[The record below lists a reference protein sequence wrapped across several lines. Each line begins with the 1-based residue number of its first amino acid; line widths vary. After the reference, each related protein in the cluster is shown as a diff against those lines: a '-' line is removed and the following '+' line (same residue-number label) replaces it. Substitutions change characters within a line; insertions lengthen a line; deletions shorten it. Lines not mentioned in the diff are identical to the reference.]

1 MYKIYQVEMGDT
13 IESLSRKFGIT
24 NEELININ
32 GLTGPIMEGQL
43 IIVPNT
49 NNIFETYTIK
59 QGDNMYSIASRYNT
73 NEDYLLKINGLD
85 KNDYIYPNQQIL
97 VPKENVEIYITK
109 ENDTLKGVA
118 NNFRISIEELVNQNN
133 EIYLKEEQLLFK
145 IK

>member
-32 GLTGPIMEGQL
+32 GLTGPVVEGQL

-49 NNIFETYTIK
+49 NNIFATYTIK
-59 QGDNMYSIASRYNT
+59 QRDSMYSIASRYNT

>member
-32 GLTGPIMEGQL
+32 GLTGPVVEGQL

-59 QGDNMYSIASRYNT
+59 QGDSMYSIASRYNT

-97 VPKENVEIYITK
+97 VPREGVLFKVTIDGDTITSVSEDMNVNGLDLI
-109 ENDTLKGVA
+109 
-118 NNFRISIEELVNQNN
+118 NQNKSL
-133 EIYLKEEQLLFK
+133 YLIPDQLIVYK
-145 IK
+145 K

>member
-32 GLTGPIMEGQL
+32 GLTGTVVEGQL

-59 QGDNMYSIASRYNT
+59 QGDSMYSIASRYNT

-97 VPKENVEIYITK
+97 VPKDNVEIYIK
-109 ENDTLKGVA
+109 
-118 NNFRISIEELVNQNN
+118 RSC
-133 EIYLKEEQLLFK
+133 
-145 IK
+145 

>member
-49 NNIFETYTIK
+49 NNIFETYTIFNNVLA
-59 QGDNMYSIASRYNT
+59 QSTLFIANT
-73 NEDYLLKINGLD
+73 
-85 KNDYIYPNQQIL
+85 IL
-97 VPKENVEIYITK
+97 IFSNKEGEKDV
-109 ENDTLKGVA
+109 
-118 NNFRISIEELVNQNN
+118 
-133 EIYLKEEQLLFK
+133 
-145 IK
+145 

>member
-1 MYKIYQVEMGDT
+1 
-13 IESLSRKFGIT
+13 
-24 NEELININ
+24 
-32 GLTGPIMEGQL
+32 
-43 IIVPNT
+43 
-49 NNIFETYTIK
+49 
-59 QGDNMYSIASRYNT
+59 MYSIASRYNT